1 MRADLKMRQQKDNQG
16 VVNLTKRE
24 IDKGKNTKKFSILII
39 TAVALALTAFQ
50 LYTAGVSMLSAWIQR
65 DIHLVFILVLT
76 FLTFPVLKRGK
87 KDQATILDWIL
98 IILAVAS
105 GLYIVVF
112 YQDIVMRAGAYT
124 TMDTIFGIIMILLL
138 LEATRRSVGWV
149 LVGIAGFFLIYN
161 FIGPYIP
168 GLLGHKGYSLERV
181 VSQMYLTTEGIFG
194 IPLGVS
200 ANYIFLFIFLT
211 SMLEKLGMG
220 EFLLRLAMSLMGRFT
235 GGPAKVAVLASG
247 FMGSLTGS
255 AVANVV
261 GTGTFTIPLMKRNGY
276 KPHFAGAVE
285 ACASSGGQLMPPVM
299 GAAAFII
306 AEFLA
311 VPYIEVVKAAIIP
324 AFLFYLSVLFGVHF
338 EACRLGLK
346 GLPKK
351 ELPSTRE
358 VLKEGWHLLL
368 PLVALLYFLG
378 VVQYSPIR
386 SGFYAIVTMFA
397 VSFFRKDTRLSWQ
410 RFVDGSLA
418 ASKNTISVALACAAA
433 GLVVGS
439 INLTGVGLK
448 LSAFIISISGGYLWI
463 ALLLTAIIAI
473 ILGMGLP
480 TSAAYIVAGTMAAP
494 ALMDLGLLPMGS
506 HLFVFYFAIIS
517 AITPPVA
524 LAAYGASGIAQDDPI
539 KIAFT
544 ACKIGIAAFVIP
556 FLFAQSPA
564 LLGQGSF
571 VTVSLAIITAII
583 GTAALAGGSIGYFVN
598 KAVFYERVLLIAGAC
613 TMLYV
618 GIYTDLLGII
628 LIGLALFTNMRRG
641 QQTVMNTANSVEE
654 M

>member
-1 MRADLKMRQQKDNQG
+1 MSKQ
-16 VVNLTKRE
+16 E
-24 IDKGKNTKKFSILII
+24 IAKEKNTKKFSILMI

-50 LYTAGVSMLSAWIQR
+50 LYTAGVSLLGAWIQR

-76 FLTFPVLKRGK
+76 FLIFPLSKRGK
-87 KDQATILDWIL
+87 SDQATILDGIL
-98 IILAVAS
+98 VTLAIAS
-105 GLYIVVF
+105 GLYIIVF
-112 YQDIVMRAGAYT
+112 YQEIVMRAGSYT
-124 TMDTIFGIIMILLL
+124 TLDTIFGIIMILLL
-138 LEATRRSVGWV
+138 LEATRRAVGWV
-149 LVGIAGFFLIYN
+149 LVFIAGFFLIYT
-161 FIGPYIP
+161 FIGPYLP
-168 GLLGHKGYSLERV
+168 GLLGHKGYGLERV

-220 EFLLRLAMSLMGRFT
+220 EFLLRLAMSLMGRFV

-261 GTGTFTIPLMKRNGY
+261 GTGTFTIPLMKSNGY
-276 KPHFAGAVE
+276 KSHFAGAVE
-285 ACASSGGQLMPPVM
+285 SCASSGGQLMPPVM

-306 AEFLA
+306 AEFLGI
-311 VPYIEVVKAAIIP
+311 PYIEVAVAAIIP
-324 AFLFYLSVLFGVHF
+324 AVLFYISILFGVHF

-358 VLKEGWHLLL
+358 VLKEGWYLLL

-386 SGFYAIVTMFA
+386 SGFYAIVTMFI
-397 VSFFRKDTRLSWQ
+397 VSFVSKDTRLTWQ
-410 RFVDGSLA
+410 RFVDGALA
-418 ASKNTISVALACAAA
+418 ASRNTIMVALACATA

-448 LSAFIISISGGYLWI
+448 LSSFIISLSGGYLWI
-463 ALLLTAIIAI
+463 ALLLTGMIAI
-473 ILGMGLP
+473 VLGMGLP

-494 ALMDLGLLPMGS
+494 ALIEMGILPLGS

-524 LAAYGASGIAQDDPI
+524 LAAYAASGIAQDDPM

-544 ACKIGIAAFVIP
+544 ACKIGVAAYIIP

-571 VTVSLAIITAII
+571 VSVSLALITAII
-583 GTAALAGGSIGYFVN
+583 GVAALAGGSIGYFVN
-598 KAVFYERVLLIAGAC
+598 KAVFYERVLLIVGAFS
-613 TMLYV
+613 MLYV

-628 LIGLALFTNMRRG
+628 AIGLALFTNIRRG
-641 QQTVMNTANSVEE
+641 QKQVVNIGKSVEE